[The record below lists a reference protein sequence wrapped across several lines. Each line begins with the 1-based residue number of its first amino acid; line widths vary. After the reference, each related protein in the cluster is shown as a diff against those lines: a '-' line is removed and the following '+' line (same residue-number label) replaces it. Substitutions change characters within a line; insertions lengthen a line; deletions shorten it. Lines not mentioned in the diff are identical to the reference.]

1 MKTRKMALCLSAFL
15 LIINGLYA
23 QTTPNMNPER
33 KTIEVTG
40 SAEIE
45 VIPDEIYF
53 SIALKEYFQD
63 EKAQKNKVTID
74 ALEKQLVT
82 AITEAG
88 LKKEDLSI
96 GSMGGYKNWYGR
108 KKPQL
113 FLEEKQYV
121 LKLANLYKLDN
132 IMSRLDE
139 RGTQYANI
147 SRVEHSKIKEFKKE
161 IKIKALQAAKDK
173 ATYLIE
179 GIGEKLGEALEIK
192 EVDEGNYYPQPQ
204 MMMRANAAMMDAAA
218 PAPDSNI
225 DIQKIKI
232 SYKMYALFRIK

>member
-1 MKTRKMALCLSAFL
+1 MHIPKKLILVGVLS
-15 LIINGLYA
+15 LIINGLQA
-23 QTTPNMNPER
+23 QTPIAMNPDR
-33 KTIEVTG
+33 KIIEVSGT
-40 SAEIE
+40 AEIE

-53 SIALKEYFQD
+53 SISLKEYFQD
-63 EKAQKNKVTID
+63 EKAQKNKVGID
-74 ALEKQLVT
+74 VLEKQLVN

-88 LKKEDLSI
+88 IKKEDLSI

-139 RGTQYANI
+139 KGTQYANI

-173 ATYLIE
+173 AICLLE
-179 GIGEKLGEALEIK
+179 GIGEKLGDALEIR

-204 MMMRANAAMMDAAA
+204 MMMRANVAMDAAP

-232 SYKMYALFRIK
+232 SYRMQAVFRIK